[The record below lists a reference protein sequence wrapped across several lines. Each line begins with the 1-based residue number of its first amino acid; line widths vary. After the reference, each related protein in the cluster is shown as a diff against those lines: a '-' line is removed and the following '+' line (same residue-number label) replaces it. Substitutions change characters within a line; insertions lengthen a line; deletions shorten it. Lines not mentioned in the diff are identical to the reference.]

1 MNIFVQ
7 HTVVGRRGALPLF
20 RIGYSHGDP
29 CPLEPPMP
37 RLPLTCLLL
46 FLLASTTTHAG
57 DWRQGWGLIPQTTA
71 SASGGTAQ
79 DAAPMAQLRLQPIGE
94 QWQARIDNGLA
105 GPLQVELRAAPGH
118 PVEGLPVQSLIQGGG
133 SLVVGHLPAPLN
145 GRMLDLRLQ
154 SVPGTPAAQ
163 AEDVAYRLP
172 FEAARLR
179 VDQAPQ
185 GRFSHADEE
194 NRDAVD
200 FALPEATLVLAA
212 REGTVMQIQ
221 DGFRGNGLDRDRDGT
236 RANFIRV
243 LHSDGSMAL
252 YGHLQA
258 GGMRVRRG
266 QAVQAGQP
274 IGLSGNSGYSSAP
287 HLHFVVQVNRGM
299 ALRSVPV
306 RIFAG
311 QGQLQFARQAEAEGG
326 IGR

>member
-1 MNIFVQ
+1 
-7 HTVVGRRGALPLF
+7 
-20 RIGYSHGDP
+20 
-29 CPLEPPMP
+29 MP

-46 FLLASTTTHAG
+46 SLLASTTAHAG
-57 DWRQGWGLIPQTTA
+57 DWRQGWGLVDKAVSRADSSP
-71 SASGGTAQ
+71 TAQ
-79 DAAPMAQLRLQPIGE
+79 QAHPMAQLRLQPVGE

-105 GPLQVELRAAPGH
+105 GPLQIELRAAPGH
-118 PVEGLPVQSLIQGGG
+118 PVDGLPVTSLIQGDG

-145 GRMLDLRLQ
+145 GRTLDLRMQ
-154 SVPGTPAAQ
+154 SVPGNPSAQ
-163 AEDVAYRLP
+163 AEDVAYRVP
-172 FEAARLR
+172 FDAARLR

-185 GRFSHADEE
+185 GRFSHDDEE

-221 DGFRGNGLDRDRDGT
+221 DGFHGHGLDRERDSG
-236 RANFIRV
+236 RANFVRV

-306 RIFAG
+306 RIFAE
-311 QGQLQFARQAEAEGG
+311 QGQLQFARQGEADGG
-326 IGR
+326 TGR

>member
-1 MNIFVQ
+1 M
-7 HTVVGRRGALPLF
+7 L
-20 RIGYSHGDP
+20 
-29 CPLEPPMP
+29 
-37 RLPLTCLLL
+37 RLPLTCLLMS
-46 FLLASTTTHAG
+46 LLASTTASAG
-57 DWRQGWGLIPQTTA
+57 DWRQGWGLVSPATPTTHA
-71 SASGGTAQ
+71 GSAEG
-79 DAAPMAQLRLQPIGE
+79 AAPMARLRLQPVGT

-105 GPLQVELRAAPGH
+105 GPLQIELRAAPGR
-118 PVEGLPVQSLIQGGG
+118 PVEGLPLQSLIQGDS
-133 SLVVGHLPAPLN
+133 SLVIGHLPAPLD
-145 GRMLDLRLQ
+145 GHTLDLRLQ
-154 SVPGTPAAQ
+154 SVPGNPAAQ

-172 FEAARLR
+172 FDAARPR

-185 GRFSHADEE
+185 GRFSHEDEE

-200 FALPEATLVLAA
+200 FALPEGTLVLAA

-221 DGFRGNGLDRDRDGT
+221 DGFRGNGQDRERDGA

-266 QAVQAGQP
+266 QAVGAGQP
-274 IGLSGNSGYSSAP
+274 LGLSGNSGFSSAP

-299 ALRSVPV
+299 GLRSVPA
-306 RIFAG
+306 RIFAE
-311 QGQLQFARQAEAEGG
+311 QGQLQFARQDEVEGG

>member
-1 MNIFVQ
+1 MSRS
-7 HTVVGRRGALPLF
+7 GGALV
-20 RIGYSHGDP
+20 GGGD
-29 CPLEPPMP
+29 
-37 RLPLTCLLL
+37 
-46 FLLASTTTHAG
+46 AQSDDG
-57 DWRQGWGLIPQTTA
+57 GQGWGLVPSSAPTA
-71 SASGGTAQ
+71 RAGSTEG
-79 DAAPMAQLRLQPIGE
+79 AAPMAQLRLQQVGT

-105 GPLQVELRAAPGH
+105 GPLQIELRAAPGR
-118 PVEGLPVQSLIQGGG
+118 PVEGLPVQSLIQGDS
-133 SLVVGHLPAPLN
+133 SLVVGHLPAPLD
-145 GRMLDLRLQ
+145 GRTLDLRLQ
-154 SVPGTPAAQ
+154 SVPGNPAAQ

-172 FEAARLR
+172 FDAARPR

-185 GRFSHADEE
+185 GRFSHDDEE

-200 FALPEATLVLAA
+200 FALPEGTLVLAA

-221 DGFRGNGLDRDRDGT
+221 DGFRGNGQDRERDGA

-266 QAVQAGQP
+266 QAVGAGQP
-274 IGLSGNSGYSSAP
+274 IGLSGNSGFSSAP

-299 ALRSVPV
+299 GLRSVPA
-306 RIFAG
+306 RIFAE
-311 QGQLQFARQAEAEGG
+311 QGQLQFARQGEAEGG

>member
-1 MNIFVQ
+1 M
-7 HTVVGRRGALPLF
+7 L
-20 RIGYSHGDP
+20 
-29 CPLEPPMP
+29 
-37 RLPLTCLLL
+37 RLPLICLLMS
-46 FLLASTTTHAG
+46 LLASTTASAG
-57 DWRQGWGLIPQTTA
+57 DWRQGWGLVSPAPPTPHA
-71 SASGGTAQ
+71 GSAEG
-79 DAAPMAQLRLQPIGE
+79 AAPMARLRLQPVGT

-105 GPLQVELRAAPGH
+105 GPLQIELRAAPGR
-118 PVEGLPVQSLIQGGG
+118 PVEGLPLQSLIQGDS
-133 SLVVGHLPAPLN
+133 SLVVGHLPAPLD
-145 GRMLDLRLQ
+145 GRTLDLRLQ
-154 SVPGTPAAQ
+154 SVPGNPAAQ

-172 FEAARLR
+172 FDAARPR

-185 GRFSHADEE
+185 GRFSHDDEE

-200 FALPEATLVLAA
+200 FALPEGTLVLAA

-221 DGFRGNGLDRDRDGT
+221 DGFRGNGQDRERDGA

-266 QAVQAGQP
+266 QAVGTGQP
-274 IGLSGNSGYSSAP
+274 LGLSGNSGFSSAP

-299 ALRSVPV
+299 GLRSVPA
-306 RIFAG
+306 RIFAE
-311 QGQLQFARQAEAEGG
+311 QGQLQFARQGEVEGG